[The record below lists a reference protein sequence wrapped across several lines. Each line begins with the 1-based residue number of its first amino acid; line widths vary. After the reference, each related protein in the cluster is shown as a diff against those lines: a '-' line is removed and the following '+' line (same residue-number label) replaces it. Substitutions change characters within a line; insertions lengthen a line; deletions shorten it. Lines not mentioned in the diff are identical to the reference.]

1 MEKLV
6 IYDTTLRDGTQA
18 ENFNLSTDDKVRI
31 TLKLDQ
37 LGIDFI
43 EGGWP
48 GANPVTTE
56 YFEQIKQYDL
66 KHSRLTAFGS
76 TRNFKNPP
84 ENDANLKA
92 LLDAGTPGITIFGK

>member
-37 LGIDFI
+37 LGMDFI

-56 YFEQIKQYDL
+56 YFRRWL
-66 KHSRLTAFGS
+66 
-76 TRNFKNPP
+76 
-84 ENDANLKA
+84 
-92 LLDAGTPGITIFGK
+92 